1 MVGELS
7 VKICHLLY
15 VATINAYK
23 IRYTRL
29 RLLLLPHLID
39 NACVYSIWV
48 HKVMRNTRKCR
59 KSVGQGN
66 ESLLHPLEEVPEL
79 QLRV

>member
-7 VKICHLLY
+7 IKIFHLLY

-23 IRYTRL
+23 IRYTRV
-29 RLLLLPHLID
+29 RLPLLPHLID
-39 NACVYSIWV
+39 NAYVYSIRV

-66 ESLLHPLEEVPEL
+66 VSVLHALEKVPAL
-79 QLRV
+79 V